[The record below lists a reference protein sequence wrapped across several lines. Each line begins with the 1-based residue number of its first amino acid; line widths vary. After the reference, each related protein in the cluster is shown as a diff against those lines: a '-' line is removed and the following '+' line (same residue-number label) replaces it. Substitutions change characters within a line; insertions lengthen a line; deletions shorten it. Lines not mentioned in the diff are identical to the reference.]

1 MAMTMASPAGIRAKY
16 SANRDRPVITRW
28 RNIPSVRSID
38 PAVLPTTAATTNP
51 KTYMKPATSV
61 VKML

>member
-1 MAMTMASPAGIRAKY
+1 MRAKY